1 MPSTRARAVIA
12 VGLAVKPVGKPDA
25 GNPHVR
31 FDERGRETGCCRM
44 AQATA
49 PVLDSTCA
57 STARIIYGGRFH
69 PESCRLIRKL
79 TSGLAGRPAG
89 SKPRDKGRL
98 GRPSDPTGR
107 NVSEVRVG
115 LERVDAD
122 ADPSFA
128 RGRPRGQGSNR
139 HMHLFDLPGY
149 WTQHVGRVMRVIEGG
164 PLRTRVAASTS
175 PRAAVRAG
183 VGQGRKTVEAG

>member
-1 MPSTRARAVIA
+1 M
-12 VGLAVKPVGKPDA
+12 
-25 GNPHVR
+25 
-31 FDERGRETGCCRM
+31 
-44 AQATA
+44 
-49 PVLDSTCA
+49 
-57 STARIIYGGRFH
+57 
-69 PESCRLIRKL
+69 
-79 TSGLAGRPAG
+79 
-89 SKPRDKGRL
+89 
-98 GRPSDPTGR
+98 GR

-122 ADPSFA
+122 ADPSLG
-128 RGRPRGQGSNR
+128 RGRPREQGSNR

-175 PRAAVRAG
+175 PWATVRAG